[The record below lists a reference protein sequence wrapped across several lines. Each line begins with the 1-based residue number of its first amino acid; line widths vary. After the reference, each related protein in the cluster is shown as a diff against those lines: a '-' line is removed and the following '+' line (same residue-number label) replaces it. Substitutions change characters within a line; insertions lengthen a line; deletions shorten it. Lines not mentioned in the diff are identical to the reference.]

1 MRKNVDHFL
10 LEDDDGAQS
19 LSLLS
24 SLQIVVTDPDIRWS
38 SEKGGDVA
46 QSRGEAREGHLFSGG
61 VNRWSAVAIPIDLGD
76 HPCEIIATSW

>member
-19 LSLLS
+19 LS

-46 QSRGEAREGHLFSGG
+46 QIRGEVREGHLFSGG
-61 VNRWSAVAIPIDLGD
+61 VNR
-76 HPCEIIATSW
+76 